1 MAITKEIEL
10 TKMDSDAI
18 IGAISV
24 RVDTVIK
31 EDGTEIGRS
40 VHRHVVAPFNSVQNT
55 EGAWTHTPWDLD
67 TEESQVKAVA
77 TALWTDSVKTA
88 WKTKIEARAASMPPE

>member
-10 TKMDSDAI
+10 TKIDLDAT

-40 VHRHVVAPFNSVQNT
+40 VHRHVVSPFNSVRNP

-67 TEESQVKAVA
+67 TEEAQVKAVA

-88 WKTKIEARAASMPPE
+88 WKTKIEAE

>member
-1 MAITKEIEL
+1 MAITKSTEIKE
-10 TKMDSDAI
+10 
-18 IGAISV
+18 V
-24 RVDTVIK
+24 RITDTWNVGVRNDTVIK

-40 VHRHVVAPFNSVQNT
+40 VHRHVVSPFNSVRNP

-67 TEESQVKAVA
+67 TEEAQVKAVA

-88 WKTKIEARAASMPPE
+88 WKTKIEAE